1 LLDHLD
7 KWANQDHLESKDHLE
22 RMVNQDLRESRD
34 IKV

>member
-1 LLDHLD
+1 LDHLD